1 MSTETIQQLV
11 QELEA
16 LPESD
21 LQQVLSFLATL
32 KLHRGAS
39 ATPVSVPKSNPA
51 LAMKGGL
58 LVFTGKVESPD
69 TDWVQLVRDERDED
83 LMATAAGQ
91 PRRR

>member
-21 LQQVLSFLATL
+21 LRQVLKFLAKL
-32 KLHRGAS
+32 KQHRAAPAS
-39 ATPVSVPKSNPA
+39 VAIRNPA

-58 LVFTGKVESPD
+58 LVFTGNVESPD
-69 TDWVQLVRDERDED
+69 TDWDQLVRDERDED
-83 LMATAAGQ
+83 LVATATGQ